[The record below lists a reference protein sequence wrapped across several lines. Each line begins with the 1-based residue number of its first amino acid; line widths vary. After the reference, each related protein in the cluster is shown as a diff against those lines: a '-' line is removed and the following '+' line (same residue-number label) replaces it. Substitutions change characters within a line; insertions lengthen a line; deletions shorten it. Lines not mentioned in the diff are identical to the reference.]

1 MLANKNIKYLFC
13 RYNDFLL
20 SKSLPTIFSRR
31 TILTENKVVLEELGN
46 RDWQYLIKN
55 LISSIKNLKRP
66 LLNTVGKKQAKII
79 KVLKDNWKFIRRVYN
94 SIYSKI
100 AEQFKIY
107 QDSLTENKKSEV
119 EKDFCANGNGL
130 LTIWENKSAL
140 QILES
145 FSIFYCLNARLRTAT
160 GHLFVANSIK
170 SEEIKDEKL
179 NLKQLYA
186 KFHGTES
193 DGLVSAPF
201 RCILDLFLGAS
212 DQVAK
217 NLLTD
222 IYKNLTMRSLS
233 SEDKS
238 RVLEFSA
245 LTEMCAEIKAHI
257 ANLFFENQE
266 KSKSEKLPKK
276 MQISEQHGFFDDE
289 TIPGRDNDLLLEG
302 ETELEDIK
310 KDYEQPFLETAT
322 DTEEKT
328 NKYDEDFFQTVEKI
342 NMVDFEATKDIYETI
357 DNVENGE
364 HLKQDNEDMFIYND
378 DDLFTYDEITSKDK
392 KNFMDVIDQTNFNGD
407 EDTAIEIVD
416 ADAEIKKENEQD
428 DINNN
433 EKMMRRLRRIW

>member
-1 MLANKNIKYLFC
+1 M
-13 RYNDFLL
+13 
-20 SKSLPTIFSRR
+20 
-31 TILTENKVVLEELGN
+31 
-46 RDWQYLIKN
+46 
-55 LISSIKNLKRP
+55 
-66 LLNTVGKKQAKII
+66 
-79 KVLKDNWKFIRRVYN
+79 
-94 SIYSKI
+94 
-100 AEQFKIY
+100 
-107 QDSLTENKKSEV
+107 
-119 EKDFCANGNGL
+119 
-130 LTIWENKSAL
+130 
-140 QILES
+140 ES

-170 SEEIKDEKL
+170 SEEVKDEKL

-201 RCILDLFLGAS
+201 RCILALFLGAS

-266 KSKSEKLPKK
+266 KSKSEKLPKE

-328 NKYDEDFFQTVEKI
+328 NKYDQDFFQTEEKI
-342 NMVDFEATKDIYETI
+342 NKVDFEATKDIYETI

-392 KNFMDVIDQTNFNGD
+392 KFFMDVIDQTNFNGD

-433 EKMMRRLRRIW
+433 EKMMRRLRRI